1 MKLCPSQSA
10 VALASL
16 RGLINAFRQHM
27 YDVAAY
33 GKMIADELRMSAY
46 AAALKEC
53 VSNDSVVV
61 DIGTGTGI
69 FALLA
74 CKLGARKVFAIEPS
88 DAIALARETATAN
101 GFENRIEFIQDVS
114 TRVSLP
120 EPGDVIISDMR
131 GVLPFLGQHI
141 PSVIDARRRLL
152 RPDGVLIPES
162 DTLWAAVVDGGELY
176 KRYREP
182 WESEPFGLDLRAG
195 RRYVVNSWRK
205 ACVGAEELL
214 STEQCWATLDYRTI
228 DDVKIR
234 GEIHL
239 AITKRGLS
247 HGLSVWFNSI
257 LHGTISLTNHPEAPE
272 LIYGRG
278 FFPWERPVEVDAGD
292 HVIVELRAD
301 LVGDDYVWRWSARF
315 FCKGSSAKPK
325 AEFNQSTFAAGLVSP
340 SKLRKVASSF
350 VPKLSEDGELRKFIL
365 SLFDGTRSIENVARE
380 VHTRFPNRFQRWEQA
395 LDEVSKVSVE
405 FS

>member
-1 MKLCPSQSA
+1 
-10 VALASL
+10 
-16 RGLINAFRQHM
+16 M

-46 AAALKEC
+46 AAALQEC
-53 VSNDSVVV
+53 VTSDSVVV

-88 DAIALARETATAN
+88 DAIELARETAKAN

-131 GVLPFLGQHI
+131 GVLPFLGQHL

-152 RPDGVLIPES
+152 KPDGELIPES
-162 DTLWAAVVDGGELY
+162 DSLWAAVVDGGELY

-195 RRYVVNSWRK
+195 RRYVVNTWRK

-214 STEQCWATLDYRTI
+214 SNEQCWATLDYRTI

-234 GEIHL
+234 GVINL
-239 AITKRGLS
+239 PITKSGLS

-292 HVIVELRAD
+292 HVVVELRAD
-301 LVGDDYVWRWSARF
+301 LVGDDYIWTWSARF
-315 FCKGSSAKPK
+315 FDKGPSAKPK
-325 AEFNQSTFAAGLVSP
+325 AEFNQSTFAAGLLSP

-350 VPKLSEDGELRKFIL
+350 VPKLSQDGEVKKFIL
-365 SLFDGTRSIENVARE
+365 SLFDGTHSIENVARE
-380 VHTRFPNRFQRWEQA
+380 VHARFPNRFQRWEQA
-395 LDEVSKVSVE
+395 LDEVSKVSAE